1 MPRDEVLLFSRN
13 ENRAERL
20 APIVSQL
27 KRQARSIELA
37 NTVEVSGTVK
47 FPGSYPLAR
56 DMDISALVKAAG
68 GFTTSAYTQA
78 GELSR
83 VNLTNP
89 EVAQIF
95 AIPFSI
101 RGDEAVSELKLE
113 PLDRVSFRSIPE
125 FRETRKI
132 TLEGRLNSPAITT
145 LKKAN
150 C

>member
-1 MPRDEVLLFSRN
+1 M
-13 ENRAERL
+13 
-20 APIVSQL
+20 
-27 KRQARSIELA
+27 
-37 NTVEVSGTVK
+37 EVSGTVK
-47 FPGSYPLAR
+47 FPGSYPLAK

-132 TLEGRLNSPAITT
+132 TLEGEVKFPGDYYFEKGELLSSVIQRAGGFTDLAHVNA
-145 LKKAN
+145 
-150 C
+150 